1 MSNYDILRISSY
13 KNFINVCQLRS
24 VTNVARFLPFASF
37 VLTAPGVIYEPNIF
51 LYYEADT
58 PLCVPGS
65 CIYCMSYKLSE
76 KFPFGP
82 TNFAAPAPAS
92 ASSSFGVH
100 THKSPS
106 RHNQADF
113 HICLS
118 PSPVLLSLNLSENLL
133 HNFYF
138 SLSLPLSIVAHVA
151 YG

>member
-92 ASSSFGVH
+92 SSFGVH
-100 THKSPS
+100 THKSLS

-133 HNFYF
+133 HNFHF